1 MAGSTH
7 CFVPLLGKRIRVT
20 ELNEAGKWPTGPEAT
35 PSLAT
40 NGFVSVK
47 LSAEVEDGSEIIT
60 KKADGSL
67 CVNEKFAD
75 SFKRFTVEIE
85 FCGVNPALL
94 AMVSNAE
101 TYADATGDIAGI
113 TVAEGDIQKFFALEL
128 WTGLSG
134 VSSSE
139 NGDVASGYI
148 LLPFV
153 VAGVLGDIEVGG
165 EDAITF
171 SITGA
176 STKGGNGW
184 GTGPYKVVKDTG
196 GTPGVLPTALDP
208 LDHFLMMDT
217 ALALPPS
224 ACDPVAIP
232 ALA

>member
-20 ELNEAGKWPTGPEAT
+20 ELNESGKWPTGPEVT
-35 PSLAT
+35 PSIAT

-101 TYADATGDIAGI
+101 AYTDAAGDIAGI
-113 TVAEGDIQKFFALEL
+113 TVAEGDIQKFFSLEL

-134 VSSSE
+134 VSASG
-139 NGDVASGYI
+139 GDVASGYV

-153 VAGVLGDIEVGG
+153 GAGVLGDIEVGG

-184 GTGPYKVVKDTG
+184 GVGPYNVVKTDTG
-196 GTPGVLPTALDP
+196 EASTLPTALDP

-232 ALA
+232 TLV